1 MIYENV
7 VARTNLDSASSYQH
21 ENSKMFNKSS
31 KYFSIYN
38 NVARARWVMYVR
50 RDFLLFIPVMI
61 TFISDVLSENLVT
74 FIRIWLFLNTRK
86 PAFSKMWLL
95 AHVQCRGII
104 SLQKCLLYSLTLQK
118 FLSHLANRKLC
129 NTFWTPFTQKW
140 GCPKIYFLIWNY
152 LKNMFP
158 TILDMKNVNS
168 VIFRLPVFYSNPLY
182 APPTWDKVFKSGLS
196 KIHLVHSW
204 IPFFFF
210 FFSIMMIYKT

>member
-7 VARTNLDSASSYQH
+7 FARTNLDSARSYQH
-21 ENSKMFNKSS
+21 ENSKMFNKCS
-31 KYFSIYN
+31 KYFSIFN
-38 NVARARWVMYVR
+38 NVALARWVMYVR
-50 RDFLLFIPVMI
+50 RDFLLFIPVII
-61 TFISDVLSENLVT
+61 TFIFDVLSENLVT

-95 AHVQCRGII
+95 GHVQCRRIV
-104 SLQKCLLYSLTLQK
+104 SLQKCLLHSLTLQI
-118 FLSHLANRKLC
+118 FLSRLANRKQC

-168 VIFRLPVFYSNPLY
+168 VIFRFPVFYSNPLY
-182 APPTWDKVFKSGLS
+182 APPTWDKVFKSGLN
-196 KIHLVHSW
+196 K
-204 IPFFFF
+204 FFKD
-210 FFSIMMIYKT
+210 SLPQNSLSPLMNNLSQIW